1 MPVYSR
7 IFSIRTLVL
16 LIIGG
21 CCLIFAS
28 ILLWSGTNII
38 NVLIYQFGN
47 EILTEKL
54 NSVIQPVEY
63 RYATLQ
69 RIGLEDSSK
78 HRNEIRQDALK
89 DFAGFRYKETGS
101 IFVISKAEEI
111 ILSNEFTNTNDSTFD
126 IFTAGLKDKSGSLT
140 FAVGNQKT
148 IQRLSVLSAMGQLY
162 WYCH

>member
-1 MPVYSR
+1 MPVYSW

-38 NVLIYQFGN
+38 NVLICQFGH

-54 NSVIQPVEY
+54 NSAIQPIDY

-69 RIGLEDSSK
+69 RIGLEDSLR
-78 HRNEIRQDALK
+78 HRNEIKQDALSTLTS
-89 DFAGFRYKETGS
+89 FRYK
-101 IFVISKAEEI
+101 
-111 ILSNEFTNTNDSTFD
+111 
-126 IFTAGLKDKSGSLT
+126 
-140 FAVGNQKT
+140 
-148 IQRLSVLSAMGQLY
+148 
-162 WYCH
+162 